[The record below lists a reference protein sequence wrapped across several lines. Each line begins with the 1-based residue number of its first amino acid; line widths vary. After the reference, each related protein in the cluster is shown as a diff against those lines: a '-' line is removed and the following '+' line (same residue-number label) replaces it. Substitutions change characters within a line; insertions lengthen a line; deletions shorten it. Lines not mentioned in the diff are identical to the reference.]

1 MNVYAAIILA
11 ALLAEFAV
19 ARIADALNLRA
30 LGSELPPELRRV
42 YDEDRLRRVRAYVRD
57 RTRFGTV
64 EATFDVLVLLVFW
77 LAGGFGALDAAVRAL
92 GLGPIATG
100 VVFVG
105 ALAVGRAVLG
115 LPFRW
120 WSTFRVEARHGFNRT
135 TPAVFWADLA
145 KGTVLA
151 VVLGAP
157 LLAAV
162 LWLFTAA
169 GERAWLWCWLV
180 TACWTLALEFVAPT
194 WIMPLFNRFAPLPAG
209 ALRDAIL
216 GYARAV
222 DFPLEGVF
230 VMDGS
235 RRSTKANALFTGFGR
250 HKRIALFDTLIDA
263 LDPGEVVAVV
273 AHEVGHYKRRHVLA
287 GTVLAILHA
296 GALFFLLSLVLP
308 QRALYGAFFV
318 ARPSVHV
325 GLVLFM
331 LLLAPIE
338 LVLSLGLHAWSR
350 RNERQADAFAVA
362 TVGGGERLASALERL
377 AADTLGNPT
386 PHALYVALHYTHPP
400 LRERLRLLIPS
411 A

>member
-1 MNVYAAIILA
+1 MGGAQAVVRRRAVSGTRRRPDRLRARARRLGTGRRHVEPRHEARMGRRRRRRAHRRRRRPRLDVGRDADPVQRLAPGGRGHRRLRRGARARRPPPSRDDMNVYAAIALA
-11 ALLAEFAV
+11 ALLADFAV
-19 ARIADALNLRA
+19 ARVADALNLHA
-30 LGSELPPELRRV
+30 LGSELPPELGRV
-42 YDEDRLRRVRAYVRD
+42 YDDGRLQRVRAYVRD

-64 EATFDVLVLLVFW
+64 EATVDLLMLLVFW
-77 LAGGFGALDAAVRAL
+77 LAGGFGALDAATRAL
-92 GLGPIATG
+92 GRGPIATG
-100 VVFVG
+100 VAFVG
-105 ALAVGRAVLG
+105 ALAVGRAVVG

-120 WSTFRVEARHGFNRT
+120 WSTFRIEARHGFNQT
-135 TPAVFWADLA
+135 TPAVFWGDIGKGAMLA
-145 KGTVLA
+145 A
-151 VVLGAP
+151 VLGAP

-287 GTVLAILHA
+287 GTILAIVHA
-296 GALFFLLSLVLP
+296 GVLFFLLSLVLP
-308 QRALYGAFFV
+308 Q
-318 ARPSVHV
+318 
-325 GLVLFM
+325 
-331 LLLAPIE
+331 
-338 LVLSLGLHAWSR
+338 
-350 RNERQADAFAVA
+350 
-362 TVGGGERLASALERL
+362 
-377 AADTLGNPT
+377 
-386 PHALYVALHYTHPP
+386 
-400 LRERLRLLIPS
+400 
-411 A
+411 